1 MSKER
6 LAYIDIARGIGIL
19 LVVLAHNNLAG
30 YAPFLH
36 HLIYSFHMP
45 LFFFLSGLFFKPEM
59 PFWSVLARRLDTLV
73 KPFFF
78 TIFLIYFFEVFY
90 DNMGLPVAF
99 SRIVKAFYANGYY
112 LDWVATWFLPALFTV
127 NMFAFLFYLPFRW
140 TQNPWP
146 RWIGLVAV
154 LVLGAW
160 TVGWFNPVTVNLLG
174 RSLVLKG
181 LPWSLDLM
189 LLAGFFFI
197 MGREVYRG
205 VPQDWFSSIW
215 MLLGAAT
222 LNLGLNFAFTP
233 TMDFNTRSY
242 DLPVVFTLEALA
254 GIAFVLAF
262 SRQIERGP
270 AWLASL
276 LAYFGRIS
284 IIILIFHNPVQSYLT
299 GKIEFILGESIYTPL
314 FVYPFAVGAPVLI
327 YELGIKH
334 NPVVS
339 KLFGLKSQ

>member
-1 MSKER
+1 
-6 LAYIDIARGIGIL
+6 
-19 LVVLAHNNLAG
+19 
-30 YAPFLH
+30 
-36 HLIYSFHMP
+36 
-45 LFFFLSGLFFKPEM
+45 
-59 PFWSVLARRLDTLV
+59 
-73 KPFFF
+73 
-78 TIFLIYFFEVFY
+78 
-90 DNMGLPVAF
+90 
-99 SRIVKAFYANGYY
+99 
-112 LDWVATWFLPALFTV
+112 
-127 NMFAFLFYLPFRW
+127 
-140 TQNPWP
+140 
-146 RWIGLVAV
+146 
-154 LVLGAW
+154 
-160 TVGWFNPVTVNLLG
+160 
-174 RSLVLKG
+174 
-181 LPWSLDLM
+181 
-189 LLAGFFFI
+189 
-197 MGREVYRG
+197 
-205 VPQDWFSSIW
+205 
-215 MLLGAAT
+215 
-222 LNLGLNFAFTP
+222 
-233 TMDFNTRSY
+233 MDFNTRSY